1 MTKRSQPLP
10 ETLVQVTSLREFFRD
25 SVDSAMSAN
34 NVSMD
39 HQTSHYV
46 VNLLTLFARSEA
58 LYESTPEGLQLRPLA
73 QMLSDSLE
81 ASTLQQRTFG
91 LQRLGDVALF
101 ISGFF
106 AESLQRSAVD
116 IDYYINMGGGAY
128 RSLSLHVRGTMRGE
142 AFGNVFAE
150 LAEKFQPIVD
160 VLNEVREAAHS
171 TSDADILRLYEIW
184 LKTGSQRASRLLRK
198 LGVHPEQSGRTAYQH

>member
-1 MTKRSQPLP
+1 MTKRSLPLP
-10 ETLVQVTSLREFFRD
+10 ENLVQVTSLREFFRD
-25 SVDSAMSAN
+25 SVDSAMSTN
-34 NVSMD
+34 NVSVD

-58 LYESTPEGLQLRPLA
+58 LYESTAEGLRLRPLA

-81 ASTLQQRTFG
+81 ASTQEQRAFG

-106 AESLQRSAVD
+106 ADSLQRSAVD
-116 IDYYINMGGGAY
+116 LDYYINMGGG
-128 RSLSLHVRGTMRGE
+128 
-142 AFGNVFAE
+142 AE

-160 VLNEVREAAHS
+160 VLNEVREAARS

-184 LKTGSQRASRLLRK
+184 LKTGSRRASRLLRK

>member
-25 SVDSAMSAN
+25 SVDSAMSTN
-34 NVSMD
+34 NVSVD
-39 HQTSHYV
+39 HQTAHYV

>member
-34 NVSMD
+34 NVSVD
-39 HQTSHYV
+39 HQTAHYV